1 MGEFLAQHGAGA
13 DAPLQGGEVE
23 APFHGEENDDPRQ
36 KASKVLGHGARDQVT
51 VSMQVESGCRDLG
64 LKPALLGA
72 DPTRVCGTT
81 AEQLHHSAL
90 NTSAIPRRSNTPCLS
105 SRRNP

>member
-1 MGEFLAQHGAGA
+1 M
-13 DAPLQGGEVE
+13 E
-23 APFHGEENDDPRQ
+23 APFHGEENDDPRP

-51 VSMQVESGCRDLG
+51 VSMQLELGCRDLG

-81 AEQLHHSAL
+81 TEELHHSAL
-90 NTSAIPRRSNTPCLS
+90 NYIDLPL
-105 SRRNP
+105 